1 MNRTKTLIR
10 LGGVLL
16 VAGVMWGVYVNA
28 YATPRAKLLDEIRAS
43 RTAASDLEG
52 KMRDQFKV
60 ADRVRAAGERTLGPK
75 FDTMSARFRDGL
87 ARIAESQGLESITVD
102 HGEPQ
107 PQTNPLINVQSVPR
121 GLKTALRRPADFAAV
136 RGSVRGTGTLEQVL
150 RTIATAQ
157 AQGWIHRIEGFS
169 IKPVGRD
176 RERCELRLDVAT
188 IYAPDFSKGADPEP
202 VFMAMNEGV
211 AQVASALAVRQPFR
225 RRDPAPVVPVVAV
238 ADVTQPKPPEI
249 PAPRPQPYEDWRLTG
264 VLMGREGAE
273 VFFQNLK
280 NGQRLTLSPGGRVL
294 DAVLVS
300 ASGETAV
307 VEIKGEQFEVRNG
320 QTLAARTPAG
330 PIQSR

>member
-10 LGGVLL
+10 LGAVLL

-28 YATPRAKLLDEIRAS
+28 YAKPRTKLLGDISAARAS
-43 RTAASDLEG
+43 AASLEE

-150 RTIATAQ
+150 RTVATAQ
-157 AQGWIHRIEGFS
+157 AQGWIHRIEGFT

-176 RERCELRLDVAT
+176 RERCEIRLDVAT
-188 IYAPDFSKGADPEP
+188 IYAPDFSRGADPEP
-202 VFMAMNEGV
+202 VFSVMGEGA
-211 AQVASALAVRQPFR
+211 AQVATALAERQPFR
-225 RRDPAPVVPVVAV
+225 RRDPAPPPPVVV
-238 ADVTQPKPPEI
+238 AETAPQSQQHVPQ
-249 PAPRPQPYEDWRLTG
+249 PRPIPYDEWRLTG
-264 VLMGREGAE
+264 VLGGRDGAE
-273 VFFQNLK
+273 VFFQNVK
-280 NGQRLTLSPGGRVL
+280 NGQRLTLHPGGRVL
-294 DAVLVS
+294 DAVLIS
-300 ASGETAV
+300 AAGETAV
-307 VEIKGEQFEVRNG
+307 LEIGGERFEIRNG
-320 QTLAARTPAG
+320 QTLAVRTPVG
-330 PIQSR
+330 QIQSR